1 MKILTNMRNK
11 AKGLFMHGLIIL
23 MALVGTGFT
32 GIPSSPKGSEPPG
45 DSTRVLTVDFTKK
58 SGKMNPMWAYVG
70 YDEGNYTYLPESK
83 KLMKDLVKL
92 SEGPVYVRAHNLLNT
107 HEGSPM
113 ALKWGSTNAY
123 TEDKDGKP
131 VYNWTLVD
139 KIVDTW
145 VNLGIKPLM
154 EIGFMPKAL
163 SAKPE
168 PYRHHWKPGDPYSDI
183 WTGWAY
189 PPNNYDKW
197 EALIYEWVTHSVK
210 RYGAKEV
217 ESWWWQLWNEP
228 DAGYWAGT
236 NEEYF
241 KLYDYTAKAVKR
253 ALPTARVGGPNVTG
267 ALSKSQAKFLTDFLE
282 HCRSGKNY
290 ATGKQGTAIDFLG
303 FHAKG
308 APRVTDEGHVQMGL
322 STHLKQIDAAFRIIK
337 SFPEFAQLPVIIGE
351 SDPEGCAACSSNSGY
366 SNMAYRNGT
375 LFSSYFAE
383 SFAKKYE
390 LAARHNIKLEG
401 AVSWTFTFPGQPWF
415 DGFRSFATH
424 GIAKP
429 VLNVLRML
437 GLMTGDRVEVKG
449 PSPYTL
455 DKIMESGISGISDI
469 NGMASRDSKSAAV
482 MVWNYNDE
490 DKYFEPAK
498 VSLDLKGIPA
508 SRVLLHH
515 YRIDEET
522 SNAYTTWR
530 KMGAPQQVTRDQ
542 YLELEKTSGLTLWE
556 SPEWIEVK
564 EGQAQIDFVLPGQGV
579 SLVTLT
585 WQ

>member
-1 MKILTNMRNK
+1 MKK
-11 AKGLFMHGLIIL
+11 ANFLKKSFVALL
-23 MALVGTGFT
+23 ALVGAGFT
-32 GIPSSPKGSEPPG
+32 TEKTESSKSNDDPH
-45 DSTRVLTVDFTKK
+45 TLTIDLNKK
-58 SGKMNPMWAYVG
+58 VGKMNPMWAYIG

-83 KLMKDLVKL
+83 KLMKDFVKL

-107 HEGSPM
+107 HDGNPL

-123 TEDKDGKP
+123 TEDKDGNPIYDWKM
-131 VYNWTLVD
+131 VD

-145 VNLGIKPLM
+145 INLGIKPLM

-168 PYRHHWKPGDPYSDI
+168 PYRHNWKPGDRYSDI

-197 EALIYEWVTHSVK
+197 EALIFEWVTHSVK
-210 RYGAKEV
+210 RYGEKEV
-217 ESWWWQLWNEP
+217 EGWWWQLWNEP
-228 DAGYWAGT
+228 DEGYWAGT

-241 KLYDYTAKAVKR
+241 KLYDYTVKAVKR
-253 ALPTARVGGPNVTG
+253 ALPTAKVGGPNVTG
-267 ALSKSQAKFLTDFLE
+267 ALSKSQSKFLTDFLE

-290 ATGKQGTAIDFLG
+290 TTGKRGTAIDFLG

-308 APRVTDEGHVQMGL
+308 APKVTEEGHVKMGL

-366 SNMAYRNGT
+366 SDMAYRNGT

-390 LAARHNIKLEG
+390 LADRHNINLEG
-401 AVSWTFTFPGQPWF
+401 TVSWTFTFPGQPWF

-429 VLNVLRML
+429 VLNVLRMF
-437 GLMTGDRVEVKG
+437 GQMSGDRVEVKSS
-449 PSPYTL
+449 SPYTL
-455 DKIMESGISGISDI
+455 DKILASGVSGKSDI
-469 NGMASRDSKSAAV
+469 NGMAAKDANSASV

-490 DKYFEPAK
+490 DKYFESQK
-498 VSLDLKGIPA
+498 VKLDLKGIPA
-508 SRVLLHH
+508 SRVRLHH
-515 YRIDEET
+515 YRIDEDH
-522 SNAYTTWR
+522 SNAYTKW
-530 KMGAPQQVTRDQ
+530 KEMGGPQQVTRGQ
-542 YLELEKTSGLTLWE
+542 YDKLESASALELLN

-564 EGQAQIDFVLPGQGV
+564 DGQTVVDFILPSQGV
-579 SLVTLT
+579 SLLT
-585 WQ
+585 FSWN